1 MTETSYDPP
10 GSYHHGDLRLAILK
24 AACDHLRREN
34 AESLSLR
41 ALARGIGVSQ
51 TAPYRHFDSKN
62 ALFAGIATWGFQIL
76 SGQMHALLADQTSPM
91 ESFLAFGRCYLD
103 FSREHVEKYQLFFDS
118 SLVEYGDYPSLQ
130 EASGLCFDHLL
141 AVIRLGQRDR
151 LFVEREEEEIAAI
164 VWSGLHGMASLQKL
178 KRGRE
183 GMIPAPQH
191 ILDRPVG
198 KAIRFLSEEQN
209 QALNL
214 LLRSVLK

>member
-1 MTETSYDPP
+1 MTETSDDLP

-76 SGQMHALLADQTSPM
+76 GGQMQASLADQPSPM
-91 ESFLAFGRCYLD
+91 ESFLTLGRCYLN
-103 FSREHVEKYQLFFDS
+103 FSREHAEKYQLFFDS
-118 SLVEYGDYPSLQ
+118 SLVEFDEYPRLQ
-130 EASGLCFDHLL
+130 EASGVCFDHLL
-141 AVIRLGQRDR
+141 DVIRLGQQDR
-151 LFVEREEEEIAAI
+151 LFIEREEEEIAAI
-164 VWSGLHGMASLQKL
+164 VWAGLHGMASLLQL
-178 KRGRE
+178 KHGRQ
-183 GMIPAPQH
+183 G
-191 ILDRPVG
+191 LTDRPVG
-198 KAIRFLSEEQN
+198 KAIRFLAEEQD
-209 QALNL
+209 QTLNL

>member
-1 MTETSYDPP
+1 MRETSDDLP

-76 SGQMHALLADQTSPM
+76 GGQMKASPM
-91 ESFLAFGRCYLD
+91 ESFLSLGRCYLD
-103 FSREHVEKYQLFFDS
+103 FSREHAEKYQLFFDS
-118 SLVEYGDYPSLQ
+118 SLVEFGEYPKLQ
-130 EASGLCFDHLL
+130 EASGVCFDHLL
-141 AVIRLGQRDR
+141 DVIRLGQQAR
-151 LFVEREEEEIAAI
+151 LFVEREEKEIASI
-164 VWSGLHGMASLQKL
+164 VWAGLHGMASLLQL
-178 KRGRE
+178 EHGRGDL
-183 GMIPAPQH
+183 I
-191 ILDRPVG
+191 DRPVG
-198 KAIRFLSEEQN
+198 KAIRFLAEEQD
-209 QALNL
+209 QTLNL

>member
-1 MTETSYDPP
+1 MTETSDDLP

-76 SGQMHALLADQTSPM
+76 GGQMQASLADQTSPV
-91 ESFLAFGRCYLD
+91 ESFLTLGRCYLD
-103 FSREHVEKYQLFFDS
+103 FSREHAEKYQLFFDS
-118 SLVEYGDYPSLQ
+118 SLVEFGEYPRLQ
-130 EASGLCFDHLL
+130 EASGVCFDHLL
-141 AVIRLGQRDR
+141 DVIRLGQQAR

-164 VWSGLHGMASLQKL
+164 VWAGLHGMASLLQL
-178 KRGRE
+178 KHGRQ
-183 GMIPAPQH
+183 G
-191 ILDRPVG
+191 LTDRPVG
-198 KAIRFLSEEQN
+198 KAIRFLAEQ
-209 QALNL
+209 QDQTLNL

>member
-1 MTETSYDPP
+1 MTETSDDLP

-76 SGQMHALLADQTSPM
+76 SGQMQASLADQTSPM
-91 ESFLAFGRCYLD
+91 ESFLTLGRCYLD
-103 FSREHVEKYQLFFDS
+103 FSREHAEKYQLFFDS
-118 SLVEYGDYPSLQ
+118 SLVEFGEYPRLQ
-130 EASGLCFDHLL
+130 EASGVCFDHLL
-141 AVIRLGQRDR
+141 DVIRLGQQAR

-164 VWSGLHGMASLQKL
+164 VWAGLHGMASLLQL
-178 KRGRE
+178 KHGRQDP
-183 GMIPAPQH
+183 I
-191 ILDRPVG
+191 DRPVG
-198 KAIRFLSEEQN
+198 KAIRFLAEEQD
-209 QALNL
+209 QTLNL

>member
-1 MTETSYDPP
+1 MNETSDDLP

-24 AACDHLRREN
+24 AACEHLRREN

-76 SGQMHALLADQTSPM
+76 SGQMQASLEDQTSPVD
-91 ESFLAFGRCYLD
+91 SLLNLGRCYLD
-103 FSREHVEKYQLFFDS
+103 FSREHAEKYQLFFDS
-118 SLVEYGDYPSLQ
+118 SLVEFGEYPRLQ
-130 EASGLCFDHLL
+130 EASGVCFDHLL
-141 AVIRLGQRDR
+141 HVIRRGQVSW

-164 VWSGLHGMASLQKL
+164 VWAGLHGMASLLQL
-178 KRGRE
+178 KHGRQDL
-183 GMIPAPQH
+183 IDQ
-191 ILDRPVG
+191 PVE
-198 KAIRFLSEEQN
+198 KAINFLFEEQDQTRN
-209 QALNL
+209 F

>member
-1 MTETSYDPP
+1 MTETSDDLP

-76 SGQMHALLADQTSPM
+76 GGQMQASLADQTSPM
-91 ESFLAFGRCYLD
+91 ESFLTLGRCYLD
-103 FSREHVEKYQLFFDS
+103 FSREHAEKYQLFFDS
-118 SLVEYGDYPSLQ
+118 SLVEFGEYPRLQ
-130 EASGLCFDHLL
+130 EASGVCFDHLL
-141 AVIRLGQRDR
+141 DVIRLGQPGR

-164 VWSGLHGMASLQKL
+164 VWAGLHGMASLLQL
-178 KRGRE
+178 KQGRQ
-183 GMIPAPQH
+183 G
-191 ILDRPVG
+191 LTDRPVG
-198 KAIRFLSEEQN
+198 KAIRFLAEQ
-209 QALNL
+209 QDQTLDL

>member
-1 MTETSYDPP
+1 MTETSDDLP

-76 SGQMHALLADQTSPM
+76 GGQMQASLADQTSPM
-91 ESFLAFGRCYLD
+91 ESFLTLGRCYLD
-103 FSREHVEKYQLFFDS
+103 FSREHAEKYQLFFDS
-118 SLVEYGDYPSLQ
+118 SLVEFGEYPRLQ
-130 EASGLCFDHLL
+130 EASGVCFDHLL
-141 AVIRLGQRDR
+141 DVIRLGQQDR
-151 LFVEREEEEIAAI
+151 LFIEREEEEIAAI
-164 VWSGLHGMASLQKL
+164 VWAGLHGMASLLQL
-178 KRGRE
+178 KQGRQ
-183 GMIPAPQH
+183 G
-191 ILDRPVG
+191 LTDRPVG
-198 KAIRFLSEEQN
+198 KAIRFLAEQ
-209 QALNL
+209 QDQTLNL

>member
-1 MTETSYDPP
+1 MTETSDDLP

-76 SGQMHALLADQTSPM
+76 SGQMQASLADQTSPM
-91 ESFLAFGRCYLD
+91 ESFLSLGRCYLD
-103 FSREHVEKYQLFFDS
+103 FSREHAEKYQLFFDS
-118 SLVEYGDYPSLQ
+118 SLVEFGEYPKLQ
-130 EASGLCFDHLL
+130 EASGVCFDHLL
-141 AVIRLGQRDR
+141 DVIRLGQQAR
-151 LFVEREEEEIAAI
+151 LFVEREEKEIASI
-164 VWSGLHGMASLQKL
+164 VWAGLHGMASLLQL
-178 KRGRE
+178 EHGRGDL
-183 GMIPAPQH
+183 I
-191 ILDRPVG
+191 DRPVG
-198 KAIRFLSEEQN
+198 KAIRFLAEEQD
-209 QALNL
+209 QTLNL

>member
-1 MTETSYDPP
+1 MRETSDDLP

-76 SGQMHALLADQTSPM
+76 SGQMQASLADQTSPM
-91 ESFLAFGRCYLD
+91 ESFLSLGRCYLD
-103 FSREHVEKYQLFFDS
+103 FSREHAEKYQLFFDS
-118 SLVEYGDYPSLQ
+118 SLVEFGEYPKLQ
-130 EASGLCFDHLL
+130 EASGVCFDHLL
-141 AVIRLGQRDR
+141 DVIRLGQQAR
-151 LFVEREEEEIAAI
+151 LFVEREEKEIASSI
-164 VWSGLHGMASLQKL
+164 VWAGLHGMASLLQL
-178 KRGRE
+178 EHGRGDL
-183 GMIPAPQH
+183 I
-191 ILDRPVG
+191 DRPVG
-198 KAIRFLSEEQN
+198 KAIRFLAEEQD
-209 QALNL
+209 QTLNL

>member
-1 MTETSYDPP
+1 MTETSDDLP

-76 SGQMHALLADQTSPM
+76 GGQMQASLADQTSPM
-91 ESFLAFGRCYLD
+91 ESFLTLGRCYLD
-103 FSREHVEKYQLFFDS
+103 FSREHAEKYQLFFDS
-118 SLVEYGDYPSLQ
+118 SLVEFGEYPRLQ
-130 EASGLCFDHLL
+130 EASGVCFDHLL
-141 AVIRLGQRDR
+141 DVIRLGQQDR
-151 LFVEREEEEIAAI
+151 LFIEREEEEIAAI
-164 VWSGLHGMASLQKL
+164 VWAGLHGMASLLQL
-178 KRGRE
+178 KHGRQ
-183 GMIPAPQH
+183 G
-191 ILDRPVG
+191 LTDRPVG
-198 KAIRFLSEEQN
+198 KAIRFLAEQ
-209 QALNL
+209 QDQTLNL

>member
-1 MTETSYDPP
+1 MRETSDDLP

-76 SGQMHALLADQTSPM
+76 SGQMQASLADQTSPM
-91 ESFLAFGRCYLD
+91 ESFLTLGRCYLD
-103 FSREHVEKYQLFFDS
+103 FSREHAEKYQLFFDS
-118 SLVEYGDYPSLQ
+118 SLVEFGEYPRLQ
-130 EASGLCFDHLL
+130 EASGVCFDHLL
-141 AVIRLGQRDR
+141 DVIRLGQQAR

-164 VWSGLHGMASLQKL
+164 VWAGLHGMASLLQL
-178 KRGRE
+178 EHGR
-183 GMIPAPQH
+183 QD
-191 ILDRPVG
+191 LVDRPVG
-198 KAIRFLSEEQN
+198 KAIRFLAEEQD
-209 QALNL
+209 QTLNL
-214 LLRSVLK
+214 LLRSILK

>member
-1 MTETSYDPP
+1 MTETSDDLP

-76 SGQMHALLADQTSPM
+76 GGQMQASLADQPSPM
-91 ESFLAFGRCYLD
+91 ESFLTLGRCYLN
-103 FSREHVEKYQLFFDS
+103 FSREHAEKYQLFFDS
-118 SLVEYGDYPSLQ
+118 SLVEFGEYPRLQ
-130 EASGLCFDHLL
+130 EASGVCFDHLL
-141 AVIRLGQRDR
+141 DVIRAGQQDR
-151 LFVEREEEEIAAI
+151 LFVEREVEELAAI
-164 VWSGLHGMASLQKL
+164 VWAGLHGMASLLQL
-178 KRGRE
+178 KHGRQ
-183 GMIPAPQH
+183 GLI
-191 ILDRPVG
+191 DRPVG
-198 KAIRFLSEEQN
+198 KAIRFLAEEQD
-209 QALNL
+209 QTLNL